1 MPLTPFLAIIRKD
14 VQLFFSDRRAVISC
28 AVVCFDGISTAG
40 ERVTLIRLAAVAS
53 PMTKKSVLGHVD
65 CMLPG
70 DHAGQFIQFQ
80 NGQACGG
87 ALFVNQS
94 QQLALQRHE
103 ILT

>member
-28 AVVCFDGISTAG
+28 AVVFFDGISTAG

-65 CMLPG
+65 CMLLG
-70 DHAGQFIQFQ
+70 DPAGQFIQFQ
-80 NGQACGG
+80 NGQPRGG
-87 ALFVNQS
+87 PLLVNQR
-94 QQLALQRHE
+94 QQLVLQRKK
-103 ILT
+103 ILS